1 MKCKIKSEVL
11 EGQVK
16 LQVHRE
22 KIRKKTKTS
31 LTFNNISSKSSLK
44 SLRVCQVSDQQRKVQ
59 INSKVQSQVLEAEA
73 SQVSLK

>member
-31 LTFNNISSKSSLK
+31 LTFINISFK

-59 INSKVQSQVLEAEA
+59 INSKVQSQVLEAKA